1 VIAYSLR
8 RLVLGVGVLFAA
20 TFGLF
25 WVIASRINPLWPY
38 LLSPP
43 KNPKVLADAK
53 ARAGVGMSI
62 WERYWHWLEGAV
74 HHGTFGR
81 FTVIENAPVWP
92 AIWNGLQQTAEL
104 ATASVV
110 VITVFSI
117 VIGTIAAT
125 RPGSLT
131 DVFLRGAGYIT
142 WSIPVFLVALGL
154 QEIFVRIGLFGLH
167 PFGSFFHYQPPS
179 QVAPSTPSI
188 GHQIVAWFGKDTL
201 PVIAVSL
208 TFVGGY
214 SRYVRSAM
222 LVALNAPYS
231 VVARS
236 KGLSERRVVVRHA
249 LRTAL
254 IPFVSILA
262 LDFGNLFSA
271 TLVADVVFSVG
282 GLGSLFVSAL
292 SNTDPWELNAL
303 LGVTALTVIAFS
315 LFADVVYGFLDPR
328 IRVSA

>member
-1 VIAYSLR
+1 MLAYSVR
-8 RLVLGVGVLFAA
+8 RLVLGVGVLFVA

-25 WVIASRINPLWPY
+25 WVISSRINPLWPY
-38 LLSPP
+38 LLNPP
-43 KNPKVLADAK
+43 KNPKVLEDAK

-81 FTVIENAPVWP
+81 FTVIENVPVWP

-104 ATASVV
+104 AAASIV
-110 VITVFSI
+110 VIAVFSI
-117 VIGTIAAT
+117 LIGTIAAT
-125 RPGSLT
+125 RPGSFT
-131 DVFLRGAGYIT
+131 DVLLRGAGYIT

-154 QEIFVRIGLFGLH
+154 QELFVRLGLFGLH
-167 PFGSFFHYQPPS
+167 PFGSFFHYQPPT
-179 QVAPSTPSI
+179 QFHAAPPSI
-188 GHQIVAWFGKDTL
+188 GHQVVAWFRKEAL
-201 PVIAVSL
+201 PVTAVSL

-214 SRYVRSAM
+214 SRYVRSSM

-236 KGLSERRVVVRHA
+236 KGLPERCVIVRHA

-254 IPFVSILA
+254 IPFVSVFA

-271 TLVADVVFSVG
+271 TLVADVVFSIG
-282 GLGSLFVSAL
+282 GLGSLFVNAL

-328 IRVSA
+328 IRVTG